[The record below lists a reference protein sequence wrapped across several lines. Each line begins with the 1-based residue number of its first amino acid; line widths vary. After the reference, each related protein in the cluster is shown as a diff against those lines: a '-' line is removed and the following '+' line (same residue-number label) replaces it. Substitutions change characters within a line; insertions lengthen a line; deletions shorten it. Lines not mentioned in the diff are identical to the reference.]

1 MSLQEVEAMA
11 VGLTIKSAEGDI
23 ITADRDKVAK
33 RPGRIHIRDQ
43 GTGNFLTFLNLPLRE
58 NFKQKNVLYH
68 FSAA

>member
-58 NFKQKNVLYH
+58 NLKQKNVLEH
-68 FSAA
+68 LSAA